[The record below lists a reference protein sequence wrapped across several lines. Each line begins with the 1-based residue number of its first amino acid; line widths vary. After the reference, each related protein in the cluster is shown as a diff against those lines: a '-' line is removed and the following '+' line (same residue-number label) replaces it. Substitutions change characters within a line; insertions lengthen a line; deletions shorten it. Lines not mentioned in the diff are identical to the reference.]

1 MSIYRTAAPT
11 SDRKDCS
18 MTINSHVISFLL
30 GGVFAVEIV
39 GLAQGNSA
47 LAFAAMLTG
56 AVGGAVTI
64 AVIMIRHY
72 REQKAAIR

>member
-56 AVGGAVTI
+56 CVACAAGVAVVM
-64 AVIMIRHY
+64 VRSR
-72 REQKAAIR
+72 RERKAATR